1 MMLPDRATSRINH
14 LMNANRKAS
23 KMWHAFA
30 LSGWQELL
38 QSILRIRKPVTSDE
52 GFVMGKIQSEVPVT
66 LARYPPLFTPRGR

>member
-1 MMLPDRATSRINH
+1 
-14 LMNANRKAS
+14 
-23 KMWHAFA
+23 MWHAFT

-52 GFVMGKIQSEVPVT
+52 GFVMGEIQSEVPVT